1 LVRNSLT
8 EPAGWRTVCL
18 WIISTLFLAGVLI
31 SVWNFQGSSP
41 AWKQVVVLQVPDPS
55 QRLLI
60 ISPHPDD
67 ESLGAGGLIAQA
79 VSRGD
84 AVKVAF
90 VTNGDGFSLGADR
103 YYHHLYASK
112 KDALNYGKQRQQ
124 EALAATA
131 ALGVSPN
138 NVLLLGFPDHGLY
151 PIWKS
156 YWNPGQ
162 AYRSRSTNQ
171 TRVAYQLAVT
181 PGEPYTAPA
190 LLNTLETIMKEYRPT
205 DIYVTDTSD
214 IHPDHLATGAFTLAA
229 VAELESEDPSFQPA
243 VYTFVIHS
251 STWQLLPSLEPDQ
264 VYLPPGYFLD
274 QGSGWYRLPLTSA
287 VLATKEAAIA
297 AYRTQKLVIAPF
309 MKRFEG
315 PDELFCLQR
324 QRQLASLA
332 PSVVGSDG
340 PLIWPTGARIS
351 FNPDASPDRLKNND
365 LRAAFLARS
374 GDNIWLRLNMLG
386 RAGIDAH
393 YVVSV
398 YLLSNQNS
406 EPVIRRFSMQITP
419 GKKRIDWLAK
429 PAGYD
434 SSGVSFS
441 YANHQIDLI
450 IPGALMASDSYLM
463 FNDDTTIG
471 RIPVA
476 QVPWCLLKI

>member
-1 LVRNSLT
+1 MRSSLT
-8 EPAGWRTVCL
+8 GPEGRRTVCL
-18 WIISTLFLAGVLI
+18 WIIAALFLAGVLL
-31 SVWNFQGSSP
+31 SVWNFQDSSP
-41 AWKQVVVLQVPDPS
+41 ALKQITVLQVPDTS

-84 AVKVAF
+84 PVKVAF
-90 VTNGDGFSLGADR
+90 VTNGDGFNLGADR

-112 KDALNYGKQRQQ
+112 KDAMNYGRQRQK
-124 EALAATA
+124 EALAATS
-131 ALGVSPN
+131 ALGVSPAD
-138 NVLLLGFPDHGLY
+138 VLFLGFPDHGVY

-162 AYRSRSTNQ
+162 AYRSSSTGQ
-171 TRVAYQLAVT
+171 TTVAYRLAVT

-190 LLNTLETIMKEYRPT
+190 LLNTLEAIIKEYRPT
-205 DIYVTDTSD
+205 DIFVTDTSD

-229 VAELESEDPSFQPA
+229 VAELEGEDPSFQPN

-251 STWQLLPSLEPDQ
+251 STWQLLPSLEPDK

-274 QGSGWYRLPLTSA
+274 QGNGWYRLPLTRA
-287 VLATKEAAIA
+287 VLATKEAALA
-297 AYRTQKLVIAPF
+297 AYRTQKLVIASF
-309 MKRFEG
+309 MKRFES
-315 PDELFCLQR
+315 PDELFCLQH
-324 QRQLASLA
+324 QRPLASLD
-332 PSVVGSDG
+332 PSAMGSGG
-340 PLIWPTGARIS
+340 PVIWPTGARIS
-351 FNPDASPDRLKNND
+351 FNPDANPDRLKSND
-365 LRAAFLARS
+365 LRAAYLARS
-374 GDNIWLRLNMLG
+374 GDDIWLRLNMIG

-398 YLLSNQNS
+398 YLLSNQNG
-406 EPVIRRFSMQITP
+406 EPVVRRFTVQLTPGRKQIT
-419 GKKRIDWLAK
+419 WLVK

-434 SSGVSFS
+434 SSGASFS
-441 YANHQIDLI
+441 YANHQIDLVL
-450 IPGALMASDSYLM
+450 PGALTANDNYLM
-463 FNDDTTIG
+463 FNDDTTMG